1 MSTDMITDDL
11 GSLIERFHYESLPKE
26 VIAAA
31 KLHLL
36 DYLAIAMAGY
46 VLDRSGAILEIFN
59 IPGNCTVFGYGNQVD
74 PHAAAIVNGFM
85 AHSTWYDDGS
95 RISGGHPS
103 TAIFPAL
110 LALAESRGYSGKD
123 VILATVAG
131 YEVFNR
137 IGIVM
142 YPATVRHGFLPTGL
156 LSPIASA
163 TACAKAMAL
172 PEGGIAHAISIATP
186 LGAGLKSAFK
196 GGDAQ
201 PIQIGRGSEAGL
213 VSAMMAE
220 KGICGYAGNLD
231 AFLIAHDHNQG
242 MSVCVDD
249 SMNYQIINTYIKVHA
264 GCRGNHAPLDVL
276 FSLLKNHPI
285 SADEIDHVNVVV
297 DTVTAANEIHNPR
310 NRDDAQFNIPFCVA
324 IAVLRGNALLPEFS
338 DENVKDPQIKALM
351 DKVNVI
357 VDPELDKLLPNK
369 RGSKVSVFS
378 KSGEVFE
385 GFTDIP
391 EGEPEKP
398 LSWEQVRDKFYGLS
412 ETVLGNRMYMVAETV
427 KKLEQIDDIRELT
440 KLLCR

>member
-1 MSTDMITDDL
+1 MITDDL
-11 GSLIERFHYESLPKE
+11 GSLIESFRYDSLPKD

-46 VLDRSGAILEIFN
+46 VLGRSEEVLDIYN

-74 PHAAAIVNGFM
+74 LHSAAIVNGFM

-110 LALAESRGYSGKD
+110 LALAEARRSSGRD
-123 VILATVAG
+123 VILAAVSG

-163 TACAKAMAL
+163 TACAKLMAL
-172 PEGGIAHAISIATP
+172 PEGGVAHAISIATP

-220 KGICGYAGNLD
+220 KGLCGYSGNLD
-231 AFLIAHDHNQG
+231 AFLTAHDHNQG
-242 MSVCVDD
+242 MSICCDD
-249 SMNYQIINTYIKVHA
+249 SMNYQITNTYIKVHA

-276 FSLLKNHPI
+276 FSLLKEHPL
-285 SADEIDHVNVVV
+285 SAAEIDHVDVVV

-324 IAVLRGNALLPEFS
+324 VAVIRGNALLPEFS
-338 DENVKDPQIKALM
+338 DENVRDEEIQALM
-351 DKVNVI
+351 SRVNVI

-369 RGSKVSVFS
+369 RGSKVSIFTG
-378 KSGEVFE
+378 KGEIFE

-398 LSWEQVRDKFYGLS
+398 LSWEQVREKFYGLS
-412 ETVLGNRMYMVAETV
+412 KTVLGEKMYKVAETV
-427 KKLEQIDDIRELT
+427 EKLDQLDDIRELT
-440 KLLCR
+440 KLLIKQS